1 MINDN
6 EHTDLQ
12 KLNSC
17 LQAFEQLQD
26 KLAVRDYDDEI
37 FLHGLPE
44 NEPVSLVIP
53 FERDNAGYM
62 DIFREYIGGQEHPE
76 LSDRDL
82 LKNYLQHQGKSDA
95 IFSDVS
101 TYTPQFFRGYIEE
114 SESQTDTRQT
124 HIDRIEDNI
133 RQDIEGYD
141 GLSRF
146 EQRSIREKY
155 FKEYWRHYTP
165 KTTLSKEEQ
174 LGLVQ
179 KLNEMG
185 IYACTEYSP
194 QSAETSSLVVMP
206 NGILTPFMTVKDA
219 KKILPVLK
227 AQMKQ
232 YKMTVGGHIAPVS
245 FEQLRQPQ
253 TNKEEQTQQ
262 KLEAYQALAVDFKQR
277 NASNLYSE
285 LLNDDNSL
293 FRGGILGTQGF
304 IANIDCNPKVPH
316 CLRKSYAMATRNA
329 GYAMRYAC
337 LGGLLDGKSSD
348 KAYGLL
354 YQYTRSGDEFYF
366 ADRGIERCPTTAPLP
381 DTEGIETP
389 VFPAKHKLKDIYFV
403 SKYLDDKQN
412 PVCEVFRLDMNNP
425 LHKHFLEL
433 HNSEDSRLTG
443 YLKERRIKQFREAAA
458 NFEKPVCHKY
468 KNYFKGE
475 ENMRGVTLE
484 LNPETG
490 ELEAVPVTEESNE
503 EKGFGAKNDILLSRE
518 NDKQPQ
524 KKFNFETG
532 ESYYADERLQKIAEL
547 RKRLYTE
554 NNDPLAARQRLLEN
568 GLEEIGLSK
577 DDLGKTGD
585 SRSGEVSDKHKKVAE
600 SQTEDAK
607 WSILQAKQ
615 QRGG

>member
-1 MINDN
+1 MINGN

-12 KLNSC
+12 KLNNC
-17 LQAFEQLQD
+17 LHAFEQLQD

-82 LKNYLQHQGKSDA
+82 LKDYLQHQGKSDA

-101 TYTPQFFRGYIEE
+101 AYTPQFFRGYIEE
-114 SESQTDTRQT
+114 SESQTDTRQI
-124 HIDRIEDNI
+124 HINRIENNI
-133 RQDIEGYD
+133 RQNVAGYD
-141 GLSRF
+141 DLSRF
-146 EQRSIREKY
+146 EQQPIRKKY
-155 FKEYWRHYTP
+155 SKEYWQHYTP

-174 LGLVQ
+174 LGLVE
-179 KLNEMG
+179 KLNEAG
-185 IYACTEYSP
+185 LYACTEYSP

-206 NGILTPFMTVKDA
+206 NGILTPFMTAKDA

-253 TNKEEQTQQ
+253 TNKEERTQQ
-262 KLEAYQALAVDFKQR
+262 KLEAYQALAVDFKQS

-285 LLNDDNSL
+285 LLNDDSSL

-304 IANIDCNPKVPH
+304 IANINNNPKVPH
-316 CLRKSYAMATRNA
+316 CLRKSYAMATRDA

-337 LGGLLDGKSSD
+337 LGGLLDGKSASQD
-348 KAYGLL
+348 NKAYGLL
-354 YQYTRSGDEFYF
+354 YQYTRSGDEHYF

-389 VFPAKHKLKDIYFV
+389 VFPGKHKLKGIYFV

-433 HNSEDSRLTG
+433 HNSEDKCLTG
-443 YLKERRIKQFREAAA
+443 YLKERRIKQFKEAAA
-458 NFEKPVCHKY
+458 NQGKPVCHKLQDEQSSSSNQIAIARLRS
-468 KNYFKGE
+468 KLADRQLAWAETLGTEKMAMVTKRQERQGQNKFDAVLFKRIQE
-475 ENMRGVTLE
+475 QMV
-484 LNPETG
+484 
-490 ELEAVPVTEESNE
+490 
-503 EKGFGAKNDILLSRE
+503 
-518 NDKQPQ
+518 DKKP
-524 KKFNFETG
+524 
-532 ESYYADERLQKIAEL
+532 
-547 RKRLYTE
+547 
-554 NNDPLAARQRLLEN
+554 
-568 GLEEIGLSK
+568 
-577 DDLGKTGD
+577 
-585 SRSGEVSDKHKKVAE
+585 
-600 SQTEDAK
+600 
-607 WSILQAKQ
+607 
-615 QRGG
+615 